1 MGKKGKGGGQAA
13 AAEKAAQK
21 AQKRAKQEAKA
32 SKTLT
37 KKDAKAKPA
46 GSQQQQQQNGGK
58 GGGGKKGGKKGKA
71 AAAMDDDEDLDAL
84 LEKFREQ
91 WATEHVVHEEK
102 MAEAPTR
109 RANATLTPCPNGTD
123 LWLFGGEYF
132 DGDRALFYPDLYRY
146 TPSANPTTTAPAAIG
161 AIPTDGGVWRSY
173 ASANQPGPR
182 SAHQVATTAAN
193 GGQLWL
199 FGGEFAGPRMNSFH
213 HYRDL
218 WVFHVT
224 SRQWERIDTKVR
236 PSARSGHRMVCW
248 KHFLV
253 LFGGFQD
260 TGVRTTYLGDL
271 WVFDL
276 SEYKWHEIKH
286 DALRAHP
293 AARSG
298 FSLLACPD
306 GVLLH
311 GGYCKRY
318 VKGQRTQ
325 GVALE
330 DTWFL
335 KLELGADGD
344 LLHSGKVEWQRRRKI
359 GYAPG
364 PRSGCTMALWGN
376 KNMGVL
382 FGGVTD
388 QENDEESLESVC
400 HNELF
405 AYQLSGNGR
414 WVSLNLKRPKKKG
427 GRRRKKPQAQ
437 TQHHPQQQQQRRQ
450 ERQRGDNDTD
460 EEEDN
465 EGRDDD
471 DGLNGEEKHEQEEQE
486 EEEEEE
492 EDDPDDPQKSVPL
505 ARFNTML
512 AVQRNT
518 LYCYGGIHETQSREY
533 TLDDFYTLDLS
544 KMERFQCLKACP
556 IDALEWNE
564 SDSESES
571 TSGDSDSD
579 SSGSDS
585 DDEEQE
591 QQQEGEEVNII
602 QEDEDELFSE
612 GEEGLDDETLARLK
626 REKAEREELRK
637 KAMAFAGVAKDSK
650 QKEQDFLS
658 TPLPGENLKDFYART
673 KSYWGNKAYEESQ
686 GQSRGKE
693 MRRDGFSL
701 ADKRYAEY
709 KPMLDEVSPL
719 CSTIA
724 SGLDSTFALSCW
736 SDIKIDYRLSEFS
749 GRQGWTLRNS
759 RLSTKV
765 VYPGQGRA
773 STVATVVSGSKQRN

>member
-1 MGKKGKGGGQAA
+1 MVTGESTPSCFG
-13 AAEKAAQK
+13 
-21 AQKRAKQEAKA
+21 
-32 SKTLT
+32 
-37 KKDAKAKPA
+37 
-46 GSQQQQQQNGGK
+46 
-58 GGGGKKGGKKGKA
+58 
-71 AAAMDDDEDLDAL
+71 L
-84 LEKFREQ
+84 LGLLFLS
-91 WATEHVVHEEK
+91 AHEGHG
-102 MAEAPTR
+102 A
-109 RANATLTPCPNGTD
+109 
-123 LWLFGGEYF
+123 Y
-132 DGDRALFYPDLYRY
+132 RALFYPDLYRY
-146 TPSANPTTTAPAAIG
+146 TPSTATTTATPVSTNG
-161 AIPTDGGVWRSY
+161 STPTDGGVWRSY

-218 WVFHVT
+218 WVLHVA
-224 SRQWERIDTKVR
+224 SKQWERIDTKVR

-271 WVFDL
+271 WLFDL

-344 LLHSGKVEWQRRRKI
+344 LLHSGTIEWQRRRKI

-405 AYQLSGNGR
+405 AYQLGGNGR

-427 GRRRKKPQAQ
+427 GRRRKKPQQ
-437 TQHHPQQQQQRRQ
+437 PQPQQRENR
-450 ERQRGDNDTD
+450 DDD
-460 EEEDN
+460 SDDDN
-465 EGRDDD
+465 EGRGD
-471 DGLNGEEKHEQEEQE
+471 E
-486 EEEEEE
+486 EEGTREDEARDQEEEE
-492 EDDPDDPQKSVPL
+492 EDDPDDPQKSIPL

-518 LYCYGGIHETQSREY
+518 LYCYGGIHETQNREY
-533 TLDDFYTLDLS
+533 TLDDFHTLDLS
-544 KMERFQCLKACP
+544 KMDRFQCLKACP

-564 SDSESES
+564 SESESES
-571 TSGDSDSD
+571 TSGDSASDSGDSD
-579 SSGSDS
+579 SDS
-585 DDEEQE
+585 DDE
-591 QQQEGEEVNII
+591 QQQEGEEVKVI
-602 QEDEDELFSE
+602 QENEDELFSE
-612 GEEGLDDETLARLK
+612 GEDGLDDETLARLK

-637 KAMAFAGVAKDSK
+637 RAMAFAGVAKDSK
-650 QKEQDFLS
+650 QREQDFLS

-673 KSYWGNKAYEESQ
+673 KSYWGSRAFEESQ

-701 ADKRYAEY
+701 AEKRYAEY
-709 KPMLDEVSPL
+709 KPVLDEVCGSIRSCTRFL
-719 CSTIA
+719 LT
-724 SGLDSTFALSCW
+724 GLHPV
-736 SDIKIDYRLSEFS
+736 YRLSASREK
-749 GRQGWTLRNS
+749 QAWTPRSS
-759 RLSTKV
+759 R
-765 VYPGQGRA
+765 R
-773 STVATVVSGSKQRN
+773 